1 MKLEEI
7 IELWQADAK
16 IDDVELDRESLN
28 VPVLHGKY
36 LKIFYQE
43 KVKLRKLK
51 IEYKTKKKVLAEYY
65 RGELNNPEDLEEIGR
80 KPWAK
85 TVLKQDIPQYIEG
98 DQEMINHVAR
108 MVYQEEVV
116 MLLEDIMKSINNRG
130 FHISAAINWR
140 KLTNFGV

>member
-1 MKLEEI
+1 MKLEEV

-43 KVKLRKLK
+43 KLKLRKLK

-65 RGELNNPEDLEEIGR
+65 RGELNNPEDLSELGR
-80 KPWAK
+80 EPWAK
-85 TVLKQDIPQYIEG
+85 TVLKQDVPQYIEG
-98 DQEMINHVAR
+98 DQEMINHVAK

>member
-51 IEYKTKKKVLAEYY
+51 IDYKTKKKVLAEYY
-65 RGELNNPEDLEEIGR
+65 RGELNNPEDLAEIGR
-80 KPWAK
+80 DPWVK

-98 DQEMINHVAR
+98 DQDMINHVAK
-108 MVYQEEVV
+108 MVYQEEIV

>member
-1 MKLEEI
+1 MKLEEVI
-7 IELWQADAK
+7 DLWQADAK

-43 KVKLRKLK
+43 KLKLRKLK

-65 RGELNNPEDLEEIGR
+65 RGELNNPEDLSELGR
-80 KPWAK
+80 EPWAK
-85 TVLKQDIPQYIEG
+85 TVLKQDVPQYIEG
-98 DQEMINHVAR
+98 DQEMINHVAK